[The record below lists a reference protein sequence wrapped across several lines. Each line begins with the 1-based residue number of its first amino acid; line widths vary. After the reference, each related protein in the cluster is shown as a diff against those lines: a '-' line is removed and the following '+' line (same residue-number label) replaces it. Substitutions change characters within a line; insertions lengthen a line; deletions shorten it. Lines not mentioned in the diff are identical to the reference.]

1 MITANELGCA
11 GYSAQTIQDG
21 HHARRGQQ
29 GGDFDSEP
37 FSLEL
42 VYERPLGCRRALS
55 PATADQTISTQLVL
69 GLMAIGSLM
78 MSSLCP
84 PIGASMSE
92 CDGRLYVRTIGD
104 CAFSSGSSRNGQP
117 SIIPLGPSL

>member
-1 MITANELGCA
+1 MNWGALDIVPRRSRTAITRGEGNKVATSTVSHFRLNLSMSVPSVA
-11 GYSAQTIQDG
+11 AAPSAPQRLT
-21 HHARRGQQ
+21 R
-29 GGDFDSEP
+29 P
-37 FSLEL
+37 F
-42 VYERPLGCRRALS
+42 
-55 PATADQTISTQLVL
+55 QLVL